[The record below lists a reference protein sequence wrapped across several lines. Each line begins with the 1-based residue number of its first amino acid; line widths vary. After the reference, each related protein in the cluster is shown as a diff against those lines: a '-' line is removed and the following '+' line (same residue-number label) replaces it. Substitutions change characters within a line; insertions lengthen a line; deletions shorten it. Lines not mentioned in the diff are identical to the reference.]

1 MVKTLHGNMNTTAF
15 SDYHAK
21 YKELSPN
28 MQRMVR
34 NIASLELQERGVY
47 EIGSSDVSCAVY
59 DLYCS
64 LGSFENIIKHGL
76 TLA

>member
-1 MVKTLHGNMNTTAF
+1 MSTNTF
-15 SDYHAK
+15 DDYYTK
-21 YKELSPN
+21 YKELSPTI
-28 MQRMVR
+28 QRMIR

-59 DLYCS
+59 DLYRS

-76 TLA
+76 NLI